1 MLTAF
6 FTDGPVTDFAG
17 AAASDTDRYA
27 AFHRHMLDRGIY
39 LAPSPV
45 RGDDAV
51 ARAHAGDGRGDRGGR
66 AGVRRMSVLAEIGRP
81 RVRREPAV
89 VGDGAA
95 RASRRSRSTRARC
108 PDRYLLGV
116 EMIREAYLLHHGRA
130 RVFSQD
136 DAELAL
142 LTGDYLYA
150 AGLVE
155 ICSTGDLSAVAD
167 LADLISRCAR
177 NRGDETGDDE
187 VVWAD
192 CVGRLGRQDVTAS
205 SGRRPA

>member
-1 MLTAF
+1 
-6 FTDGPVTDFAG
+6 
-17 AAASDTDRYA
+17 
-27 AFHRHMLDRGIY
+27 
-39 LAPSPV
+39 
-45 RGDDAV
+45 
-51 ARAHAGDGRGDRGGR
+51 
-66 AGVRRMSVLAEIGRP
+66 MSVLAEIGRRAAAESP
-81 RVRREPAV
+81 LWSATVLPGDPPEPEFA
-89 VGDGAA
+89 G
-95 RASRRSRSTRARC
+95 RC

-116 EMIREAYLLHHGRA
+116 EMIREAYLLHHGHA

-136 DAELAL
+136 DTELAL

-155 ICSTGDLSAVAD
+155 ICSTGDLAAVAD

-187 VVWAD
+187 VVWVD